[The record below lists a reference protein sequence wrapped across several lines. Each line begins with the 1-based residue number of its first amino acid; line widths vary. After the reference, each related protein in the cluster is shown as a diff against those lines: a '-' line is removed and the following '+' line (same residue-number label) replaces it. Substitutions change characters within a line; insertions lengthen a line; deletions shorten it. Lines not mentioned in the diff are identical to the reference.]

1 MEFEYIIIEKTNHME
16 YDLYLTEDE
25 VKFINYENYSTTFG

>member
-1 MEFEYIIIEKTNHME
+1 
-16 YDLYLTEDE
+16 LYLTEDE